1 MVLSGLF
8 LTHCPSASGPDAA
21 SLVLAVQARLV
32 AGQRSRSAPLPRCC
46 SPACG
51 RSAWPAEMAFARA
64 IADRV
69 VFMDHGQVV
78 ETGSTDFFTS
88 PRTDR
93 ARHFLDIFHYEEPR
107 PSL

>member
-1 MVLSGLF
+1 M
-8 LTHCPSASGPDAA
+8 
-21 SLVLAVQARLV
+21 
-32 AGQRSRSAPLPRCC
+32 
-46 SPACG
+46 
-51 RSAWPAEMAFARA
+51 
-64 IADRV
+64 
-69 VFMDHGQVV
+69 QVV